1 MAEKKTVQEA
11 IKEIILKLRGK
22 DIFKNMN
29 QFWGLLDDLA
39 PESVKERKIIKRSLD
54 EDLLAVFVDDTKT
67 VRQRIKILL
76 DNLDDLGVTQN
87 WADFI
92 IEAFGMPLGWNK
104 EIREMKLSRPVTP
117 PSMLSPTSGKVSYA
131 DIVLN
136 EDTLKH
142 LGIIDKKI
150 LTTVNIPASFNT
162 YVGTVYRIT
171 KIGDNIFENCDKLE
185 TVVIPDT
192 VTEIGKSAFAGCKSL
207 KDINIPNDV
216 TKIDNL
222 AFRGCSSLK
231 KIIIPNNVIEIGF
244 ATFQDCELLENV
256 ILPDSLTKIDGFA
269 FSNCKS
275 FTNIII
281 PNKTDVALNAFWGCG
296 NIEQFTLPSIFTSF
310 SIFNDVALDENVL
323 KQLGYDVSYNYKN
336 NTSQTLSLKKNG
348 QDVTSLNIPATYTYD
363 GKFYRITKINNWVF
377 AGCKSLTN
385 VTIPSGI
392 TEIYSYAFYNCT
404 NLTSVN
410 IPENVVN
417 IGEYSFYRC
426 SLKSVTIPR
435 SVTSMG
441 SCIFYECKSLV
452 NVVYNSY
459 CNIPSNCFDS
469 CTALK
474 TVTIEQGLNYINNS
488 AFRNC
493 NSLTDVTIPD
503 GVSSIYDYAFDNC
516 TNLIISVPRN
526 TSNSSCTFRNV
537 KSVIR
542 RP

>member
-142 LGIIDKKI
+142 LGIIDKKT

-171 KIGDNIFENCDKLE
+171 KIDDNIFENCDKLE

-192 VTEIGKSAFAGCKSL
+192 VTEIGNNAFAGCKSL
-207 KDINIPNDV
+207 KSVNIPNDV
-216 TKIDNL
+216 TKIGNG
-222 AFRGCSSLK
+222 AFNGCSVLEK
-231 KIIIPNNVIEIGF
+231 VIIPNKVIEIGDEAF
-244 ATFQDCELLENV
+244 KDCELLENV
-256 ILPDSLTKIDGFA
+256 ILPDSIVKIGDSA
-269 FSNCKS
+269 FENCQS

-281 PNKTDVALNAFWGCG
+281 PSSTTDVSLTAFWGCDK
-296 NIEQFTLPSIFTSF
+296 IEQFTIPRNLTA
-310 SIFNDVALDENVL
+310 FNFDRVDKEVILDENVL
-323 KQLGYDVSYNYKN
+323 KQLGYNVKYERKTINIASFNYNDIN
-336 NTSQTLSLKKNG
+336 CLVSLKKNG
-348 QDVTSLNIPATYTYD
+348 QKVTSLEIPAIYSYNS
-363 GKFYRITKINNWVF
+363 KKYKITKIGNSVF
-377 AGCKSLTN
+377 SGSSLKSITIPNSVTQICENAFRGCLSLTN
-385 VTIPSGI
+385 VTIPNSVTQIDSCAFDVCSSLTNIVIPDSVTNIG
-392 TEIYSYAFYNCT
+392 SYAFDT
-404 NLTSVN
+404 
-410 IPENVVN
+410 
-417 IGEYSFYRC
+417 C
-426 SLKSVTIPR
+426 S
-435 SVTSMG
+435 
-441 SCIFYECKSLV
+441 
-452 NVVYNSY
+452 
-459 CNIPSNCFDS
+459 
-469 CTALK
+469 
-474 TVTIEQGLNYINNS
+474 
-488 AFRNC
+488 
-493 NSLTDVTIPD
+493 SLTISIPK
-503 GVSSIYDYAFDNC
+503 NC
-516 TNLIISVPRN
+516 STGEN
-526 TSNSSCTFRNV
+526 TFRDC
-537 KSVIR
+537 KQVIK